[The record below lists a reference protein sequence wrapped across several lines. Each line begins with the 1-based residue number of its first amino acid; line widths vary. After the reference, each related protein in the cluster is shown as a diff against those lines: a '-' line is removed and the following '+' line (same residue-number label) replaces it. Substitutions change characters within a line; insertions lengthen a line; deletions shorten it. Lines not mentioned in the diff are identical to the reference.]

1 MQAQIRGQVG
11 PEPHRSVFSTKVVL
25 RAEPVAIQQIRE
37 MFGPIP
43 RVAVLGV
50 RHGLQV
56 YKKVSNVP
64 HYTAATEGHVRTKPT
79 LLARKPR
86 RITVDCPT
94 NEVRE
99 IPNITIHDA
108 KQTIGVFDADAGAM
122 QEANCTPAPSAASR
136 KQSSQNGHEQRLVAM
151 SFSLRCQQQK
161 LHAKQD

>member
-1 MQAQIRGQVG
+1 MQAQSRGQVG
-11 PEPHRSVFSTKVVL
+11 PELHRSGFSTKVVV

-37 MFGPIP
+37 IFGPIP
-43 RVAVLGV
+43 RVSVLGV
-50 RHGLQV
+50 RQGLQV

-64 HYTAATEGHVRTKPT
+64 HYTAATEGHVRAKPT

-86 RITVDCPT
+86 RITVDCPA

-108 KQTIGVFDADAGAM
+108 KQTIGVFDAGAM
-122 QEANCTPAPSAASR
+122 QEAKCTPAPSAASR
-136 KQSSQNGHEQRLVAM
+136 KQLSQNGHEQHLVAM

-161 LHAKQD
+161 LHAK